1 MPEEKTGIVLASGS
15 AIRARM
21 LRDAGVDF
29 VVDKPRVDEDA
40 VKLGLRAENLRPR
53 DQADALAEVK
63 ALSVSQRRSG
73 LVIGADSMVALGDEV
88 LDKPPTIAAAKE
100 HLRAMSGK
108 THTLISAAVVA
119 RDGVPIW
126 RHVMAPRL
134 RMRVLSDAFIDQYL
148 ERIGDA
154 ATQSVGAYQ
163 LEGLGAQLFE
173 SVEGDFFAV
182 LGLPLLP
189 LLAFLR
195 EQGALPQ

>member
-1 MPEEKTGIVLASGS
+1 VID
-15 AIRARM
+15 R
-21 LRDAGVDF
+21 
-29 VVDKPRVDEDA
+29 PRVDEEA
-40 VKLGLRAENLRPR
+40 VKLSLRMEKLKPR

-63 ALSVSQRRSG
+63 AVSVSRRRGG
-73 LVIGADSMVALGDEV
+73 LVIGADSMVALGDEA
-88 LDKPPTIAAAKE
+88 LDKPGSLAAAKE
-100 HLRAMSGK
+100 HLRRMSGQ

-126 RHVMAPRL
+126 RHIMAPRL
-134 RMRVLSDAFIDQYL
+134 KMRVLSDAFIDDYL
-148 ERIGDA
+148 ARVGEA

-195 EQGALPQ
+195 EQGAMAR

>member
-1 MPEEKTGIVLASGS
+1 MSEIVLASGS
-15 AIRARM
+15 ASRARM

-29 VVDKPRVDEDA
+29 VIDKPRVDEEA
-40 VKLGLRAENLRPR
+40 VKLGLRAEKLKPR
-53 DQADALAEVK
+53 DQADALAQVK
-63 ALSVSQRRSG
+63 AVSVSQRRSG

-88 LDKPPTIAAAKE
+88 LDKPANLAAAKD
-100 HLRAMSGK
+100 HLRAMSGT

-119 RDGVPIW
+119 RDGTPLW
-126 RHVMAPRL
+126 RHIMTPRL
-134 RMRVLSDAFIDQYL
+134 KMRILSDGFIDDYL
-148 ERIGDA
+148 AQVGEA

-189 LLAFLR
+189 LLAYLR
-195 EQGALPQ
+195 EQGAMPR

>member
-1 MPEEKTGIVLASGS
+1 MSEIVLASGS
-15 AIRARM
+15 ASRARM

-29 VVDKPRVDEDA
+29 VVDKPRVDEEA
-40 VKLGLRAENLRPR
+40 VKLGLRAEGLKPR

-63 ALSVSQRRSG
+63 ALSVSRRRGG

-88 LDKPPTIAAAKE
+88 LDKPADLAAAKA
-100 HLRAMSGK
+100 HLQAMSGQ

-119 RDGVPIW
+119 RDGAPIW
-126 RHVMAPRL
+126 RHIMAPKL
-134 RMRVLSDAFIDQYL
+134 KMRVLSDTFIDDYL
-148 ERIGDA
+148 ARVGEA

-189 LLAFLR
+189 LLAYLR
-195 EQGALPQ
+195 EQGALPR